1 MSQPM
6 LPAVP
11 PHQAGIL
18 RAALAAPTPA
28 SYARTPLLIG
38 LAILAAAVLGLV
50 LWAARVPLA
59 SAAIA
64 SGQVIVHSS
73 RKTIQHLEGGIVKS
87 IPVAEGERVA
97 AGAPLVIID
106 DTQARAQLDVV
117 RSQYLALKAREARLV
132 AERDGQEVVA
142 FDHPVFAATAISG
155 YTQVVGGQ
163 KTAFEARRKAM
174 ISRIDI
180 NSQRIVQLQ
189 DQITG
194 LEAQVTAADQQ
205 LALIREE
212 HQDVKGLYDRG
223 HERKPRL
230 LGLERTM
237 AEISGNR
244 GAYVAQISQAR
255 QGIIETEMKSQ
266 DMITQFM
273 TEVVKELGE
282 VQSQIADLEER
293 FRSLA
298 DRVERAVV
306 RAPTD
311 GTVVNVRIHTVGG
324 VVAPGGELLDLVP
337 ANDQLV
343 IEAMVRPEDIDSVH
357 AGLPAS
363 VRVTAFDQRSVPD
376 FDGTVL
382 LVSADRMEDK
392 RSGTP
397 YYRARVQIN
406 PDSLAASPGA
416 ILQPGMPVEV
426 MIRTGE
432 RPLLEVLVSPILH
445 SLNRAFRER

>member
-1 MSQPM
+1 MDQPM

-11 PHQAGIL
+11 PHQATAL
-18 RAALAAPTPA
+18 RSALQAPTPA
-28 SYARTPLLIG
+28 SYARAPLLIG
-38 LAILAAAVLGLV
+38 LSILIVALLGST

-64 SGQVIVHSS
+64 PGQVISNS
-73 RKTIQHLEGGIVKS
+73 NRKTIQHLEGGIIKVLN
-87 IPVAEGERVA
+87 IREGQRVQS
-97 AGAPLVIID
+97 GEPLVTLD

-117 RSQYLALKAREARLV
+117 RSQYLALKAREARLI
-132 AERDGQEVVA
+132 AERDGVESVS
-142 FDHPVFAATAISG
+142 FDHPVFGETAIAG

-174 ISRIDI
+174 ISRIDV
-180 NSQRIVQLQ
+180 NSQRIAQLQ

-194 LEAQVTAADQQ
+194 LEAQVAAADRQ
-205 LALIREE
+205 LVLIKEE
-212 HQDVKGLYDRG
+212 HGDVKGLYDRG

-230 LGLERTM
+230 LALERTM

-244 GAYVAQISQAR
+244 GSYVAQISQAR
-255 QGIIETEMKSQ
+255 QGMIETEMKSQ

-293 FRSLA
+293 FRSLT
-298 DRVERAVV
+298 DRVERSIV

-311 GTVVNVRIHTVGG
+311 GTVVNLHFHTLGG
-324 VVAPGGELLDLVP
+324 VVPPGGELLDLVP
-337 ANDQLV
+337 SNDELV

-357 AGLPAS
+357 AGLPAT
-363 VRVTAFDQRSVPD
+363 VRVIAFDQRSVPNL
-376 FDGTVL
+376 DGTVM
-382 LVSADRMEDK
+382 LVSADRLEEK

-397 YYRARVQIN
+397 YYRARIQLD
-406 PDSLAASPGA
+406 PHALASFKNAS
-416 ILQPGMPVEV
+416 LQPGMPVEV
-426 MIRTGE
+426 MIKTGE
-432 RPLLEVLVSPILH
+432 RPLLEALISPILH
-445 SLNRAFRER
+445 SLNRAFREG